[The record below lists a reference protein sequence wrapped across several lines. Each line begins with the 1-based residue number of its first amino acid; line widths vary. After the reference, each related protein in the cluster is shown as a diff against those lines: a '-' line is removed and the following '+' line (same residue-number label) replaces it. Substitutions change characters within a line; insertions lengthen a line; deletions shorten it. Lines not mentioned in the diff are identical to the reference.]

1 MYIYILA
8 YMLFFPPSFIRQSL
22 LQPLSTQQSRS
33 MPLRQL
39 TCACFSR
46 VILIRTLMQMFF
58 QVSPSSLQITH
69 FSGGTNQKHWD
80 GFQDENPAGLGL
92 INISGPFFLRLSVR
106 LFVLHERRSSQFE

>member
-1 MYIYILA
+1 
-8 YMLFFPPSFIRQSL
+8 
-22 LQPLSTQQSRS
+22 

-39 TCACFSR
+39 TCACFSQ

-92 INISGPFFLRLSVR
+92 INISGPCFLRLSVR
-106 LFVLHERRSSQFE
+106 LFVLLSHCRLRVKEGIPFLNPRGSS